1 MAFWIPTGFDRADG
15 VTALPSQ
22 PKGSSA
28 GNRTSGTPN
37 PYGQMLT
44 LGENGQVEEEVDSPE
59 IERAEQATFQHR
71 LKASWD
77 TCVNLITFLG
87 RGTFLKDSFGNTW
100 RVLSSKIQSAR
111 GGRGTLSVTA
121 ESISFDNPPDDF
133 QMIPVDLGIDILKHP
148 RYSWALSPTAEDSGI
163 STVVGDTTIYYS
175 DIKESIIRM
184 IQSYRDAPQ
193 FPSAQ
198 YVNGLIQSN
207 ILSQIK
213 NGKIQIHYPNSSYNP
228 GATPL
233 TPLPWDGVT
242 AHKPAGN
249 MPFYLIGIPVSS
261 SPNDAINIAI
271 AAAKEVISKLWKQ
284 EDNPYVVGFQLTW
297 TQYFFAPVY
306 LNPGGYQENPWG
318 IVPAY
323 FLSPS
328 QDGSNSIF
336 DNIAYINPQCYSN
349 DRTTGGSLSISWLR
363 KSDEIEYQR
372 TWFKVTHTWIGSPI
386 GHWDNDLFKGLG
398 QNGPQNA
405 SWFNIPVY

>member
-15 VTALPSQ
+15 VTGLPAQ
-22 PKGSSA
+22 PKGDNS
-28 GNRTSGTPN
+28 GNRTCGTPN
-37 PYGQMLT
+37 PYGGLLT
-44 LGENGQVEEEVDSPE
+44 FGENGQVEEEVDSPE

-71 LKASWD
+71 LKASWA

-111 GGRGTLSVTA
+111 GGRGTLSITA

-133 QMIPVDLGIDILKHP
+133 QMIPVELGIDILKHP
-148 RYSWALSPTAEDSGI
+148 RYSWALSPTAGDAG
-163 STVVGDTTIYYS
+163 TRFVVGDTTVYLS

-184 IQSYRDAPQ
+184 IQTYTDSPV

-198 YVNGLIQSN
+198 YVNGLVQSS
-207 ILSQIK
+207 ILSQISNK
-213 NGKIQIHYPNSSYNP
+213 KIQIHYPNNSYDP
-228 GATPL
+228 SKKAADPAT
-233 TPLPWDGVT
+233 WDGLN
-242 AHKPAGN
+242 AHKPTVN
-249 MPFYLIGIPVSS
+249 CQYFLIPITVDASS
-261 SPNDAINIAI
+261 SNAINIAI
-271 AAAKEVISKLWKQ
+271 SAAKEVISKLWRQ
-284 EDNPYVVGFQLTW
+284 EDTPYVVGFQVTW

-336 DNIAYINPQCYSN
+336 DNIAYINPQCYSS
-349 DRTTGGSLSISWLR
+349 DRTTGGALQISWLR

-386 GHWDNDLFKGLG
+386 GHWDNDLFKGFG

-405 SWFNIPVY
+405 NWFNVPV